1 MTAPDEPLSY
11 YRASANAHPG
21 YPSLQGDMDVDVCV
35 VGAGY
40 TGLSAALDLAQAGY
54 SVAVLEAQTVGFG
67 ASGRNGGQICSGYSN
82 SMERIEERIGKEDA
96 QKAWQVVDEAV
107 ELVGRRVAEHNIDC
121 DLKWGYMHLAEK
133 QRQADDLEHTA
144 AEYTRFGHD
153 DVRLLDKAAV
163 KEKIGSDA
171 YVGGLWEERAGHL
184 HPLNYCLGLADAAVK
199 AGAKI
204 FENTPVTSVETD
216 AAPKAHTAAGTVSA
230 KFMVL
235 AGNAYMRDTVPYL
248 YRRLMPVQ
256 SYILATEPLSEN
268 MAKSLLPGDE
278 AVADCNFIVNYFRL
292 SGDRRMLFGGRAS
305 YSTLQPSDLYSFM
318 KPRMTAVFP
327 QLADARLDYCWGG
340 YIGITVDRMPHLG
353 RMGASTYFAQGFS
366 GHGLSLSGM
375 SGRLMADAIKGQAE
389 RFDVMAKFKHPIFP
403 GGRFRTPALVLAM
416 VYYRLKDMLP

>member
-1 MTAPDEPLSY
+1 MNASDEPLSY
-11 YRASANAHPG
+11 YRASANAHTGHPA
-21 YPSLQGDMDVDVCV
+21 LQGDIDVDVCV

-40 TGLSAALDLAQAGY
+40 TGLSAALDLALAGY
-54 SVAVLEAQTVGFG
+54 SVAVLEANVVGYG

-96 QKAWQVVDEAV
+96 AMAWQIVDEAV
-107 ELVGRRVAEHNIDC
+107 ELVGQRVADHGIDC
-121 DLKWGYMHLAEK
+121 DLKWGYMHLAGK
-133 QRQADDLEHTA
+133 QRQADDLEHMA
-144 AEYTRFGHD
+144 EEYTRFGHD
-153 DVRLLDKAAV
+153 DIRLLDKAAV
-163 KEKIGSDA
+163 REKIGSDA
-171 YVGGLWEERAGHL
+171 YVGGLWEKRAGHV

-204 FENTPVTSVETD
+204 FENSPVISVDTGD
-216 AAPKAHTAAGTVSA
+216 APKAHTANGTVSA

-235 AGNAYMRDTVPYL
+235 GGNAYLRDTVPFL

-305 YSTLQPSDLYSFM
+305 YSTLQPSDLFSFM

-327 QLADARLDYCWGG
+327 QLGDAKLDYCWGG
-340 YIGITVDRMPHLG
+340 YIGITVDRMPHFGRLG
-353 RMGASTYFAQGFS
+353 PSTYFAQGFS

-375 SGRLMADAIKGQAE
+375 AGRLMAEAIKGQSE

>member
-1 MTAPDEPLSY
+1 MHPSDDPLSY
-11 YRASANAHPG
+11 YRASSNPQPDH
-21 YPSLQGDMDVDVCV
+21 PSLQGDLEVDVCV

-40 TGLSAALDLAQAGY
+40 TGLSAAIDLAAAGY
-54 SVAVLEAQTVGFG
+54 SVAVLEAKGVGYG
-67 ASGRNGGQICSGYSN
+67 ASGRNGGQVCSGYSN
-82 SMERIEERIGKEDA
+82 SMERIEERVGKENA
-96 QKAWQVVDEAV
+96 RMAWQVVDEAV
-107 ELVGRRVAEHNIDC
+107 ELVRSRVAEHKIDC

-144 AEYTRFGHD
+144 EEYTRYGHD

-163 KEKIGSDA
+163 REKIGSDS
-171 YVGGLWEERAGHL
+171 YIGGLWEKRAGHL

-199 AGAKI
+199 AGARI
-204 FENTPVTSVETD
+204 FENTPVLSVET
-216 AAPKAHTAAGTVSA
+216 AASPKAHTANGTVSA

-235 AGNAYMRDTVPYL
+235 AGNAYLRDTVPFL

-256 SYILATEPLSEN
+256 SYILATEPLSDN

-292 SGDRRMLFGGRAS
+292 SGDKRMLFGGRAS
-305 YSTLQPSDLYSFM
+305 YSTLQPNDLFAFM
-318 KPRMTAVFP
+318 KPRMTQVFP

-340 YIGITVDRMPHLG
+340 YIGITVDRMPHFGRLG
-353 RMGASTYFAQGFS
+353 PSTYFAQGFS

-375 SGRLMADAIKGQAE
+375 SGRLMAEAIKGQSE